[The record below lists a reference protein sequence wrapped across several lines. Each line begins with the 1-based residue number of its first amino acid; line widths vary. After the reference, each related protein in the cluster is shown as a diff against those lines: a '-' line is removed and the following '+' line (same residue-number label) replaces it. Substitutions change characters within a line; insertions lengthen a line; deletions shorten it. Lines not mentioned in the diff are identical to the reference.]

1 MAYSVLIT
9 NVDDHLHNHGFLHAS
24 RGQWRLAPAF
34 DLNPFPDRVRELK
47 TWISEDTGPE
57 ATIEAL
63 LSVLSYFRI
72 SRVRANEI
80 LSRIERA
87 LSQWRETGLALG
99 MTKQELDQ
107 FADAFEHPE
116 REAARQATQRG

>member
-1 MAYSVLIT
+1 MAFFVLIT
-9 NVDDHLHNHGFLHAS
+9 NVDDHLHNHGFLHV
-24 RGQWRLAPAF
+24 RHGQWRLAPAF

-47 TWISEDTGPE
+47 TWISEETGPE

-63 LSVLSYFRI
+63 LSVLSYFQV
-72 SRVRANEI
+72 SRSRAKEI
-80 LSRIERA
+80 LGRIERA
-87 LSQWRETGLALG
+87 LSQWRVAGEALG

-116 REAARQATQRG
+116 REAARKAV